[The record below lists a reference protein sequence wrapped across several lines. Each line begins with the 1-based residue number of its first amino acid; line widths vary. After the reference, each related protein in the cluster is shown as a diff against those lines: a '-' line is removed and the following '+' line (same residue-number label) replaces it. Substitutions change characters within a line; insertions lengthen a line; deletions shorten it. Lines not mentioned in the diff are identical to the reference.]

1 MAITLIT
8 TAGQQAIAE
17 AIANNSTLKIA
28 SIAVGDGGGATYT
41 PTVSQTALK
50 GQKWSGELNRKE
62 INPENEKQIIFEG
75 RIASGVGGFYIRE
88 VGLFDE
94 NNVLIAVSD
103 FPESF
108 KAAADQYE
116 LYIRMIVEFA
126 NTDITNI
133 IVKQDMVYATK
144 EYVDNAV
151 KSSTA
156 IDDLKKDFT
165 AHKADYIQH
174 IGYAIATGLANEY
187 IATLTPALSKYQ
199 EGVSLRL
206 KINVDNTGASTVNV
220 NELGAKA
227 IKKANGADVTSGN
240 LKSGSVYTIVYNGT
254 NFILQGEGGELS
266 DADLLTFINDVNT
279 LTKM

>member
-1 MAITLIT
+1 MQNT
-8 TAGQQAIAE
+8 TNLNLKKPDQTDYVNISDINDNMDVIDAALVKKYEKPVTGVPKIDLAQSVQDSLNKANSALQTVTKSDIGLENVDNTSDAKKPVSE
-17 AIANNSTLKIA
+17 AQ
-28 SIAVGDGGGATYT
+28 
-41 PTVSQTALK
+41 QTALDK
-50 GQKWSGELNRKE
+50 KADLASPKFTGVPTAPTPADSTNNTQLATTEFVQKK
-62 INPENEKQIIFEG
+62 
-75 RIASGVGGFYIRE
+75 V
-88 VGLFDE
+88 
-94 NNVLIAVSD
+94 
-103 FPESF
+103 
-108 KAAADQYE
+108 AAHQ
-116 LYIRMIVEFA
+116 
-126 NTDITNI
+126 T
-133 IVKQDMVYATK
+133 
-144 EYVDNAV
+144 
-151 KSSTA
+151 
-156 IDDLKKDFT
+156 
-165 AHKADYIQH
+165 DYIQH

-220 NELGAKA
+220 NELGPKA

>member
-1 MAITLIT
+1 MTIEFENKPLEWGVEGVEPSDEKKALGFADGEAPA
-8 TAGQQAIAE
+8 AGHWDHKFRRDFLVQKELQEKVSELSEKGIDT
-17 AIANNSTLKIA
+17 STL
-28 SIAVGDGGGATYT
+28 V
-41 PTVSQTALK
+41 
-50 GQKWSGELNRKE
+50 
-62 INPENEKQIIFEG
+62 
-75 RIASGVGGFYIRE
+75 
-88 VGLFDE
+88 
-94 NNVLIAVSD
+94 
-103 FPESF
+103 
-108 KAAADQYE
+108 
-116 LYIRMIVEFA
+116 
-126 NTDITNI
+126 
-133 IVKQDMVYATK
+133 TK
-144 EYVDNAV
+144 EE
-151 KSSTA
+151 
-156 IDDLKKDFT
+156 FT
-165 AHKADYIQH
+165 SHKTDYIQH

-199 EGVSLRL
+199 EGFSLRL